1 MGIVPLLVA
10 GEFGNMSMSS
20 VKFHHLNFAFIADKS
35 YGCHVAKFNCGERLS
50 RIKTDSVVRLLES
63 RI

>member
-20 VKFHHLNFAFIADKS
+20 VKFHDLNSAFIADTS
-35 YGCHVAKFNCGERLS
+35 YRSHVAQFNCGE
-50 RIKTDSVVRLLES
+50 IKLDKN
-63 RI
+63 